1 MYLDI
6 RNLYNKTWKRQTGA
20 RLLNLKKIVL
30 TILGVVATIV
40 GWGMWKEPHLDSNIL
55 ASMVVGE
62 VYRLAAEPFAGLG
75 LMIML
80 LGLWMVFMLSGP
92 WTLLRDGDQEIS
104 IRRKRDDSREAQK
117 RG

>member
-1 MYLDI
+1 MTQ
-6 RNLYNKTWKRQTGA
+6 NGA

-30 TILGVVATIV
+30 TIFGVVATIV

-92 WTLLRDGDQEIS
+92 WTLLRDEDQGPS
-104 IRRKRDDSREAQK
+104 IRRKRDDSREAAK
-117 RG
+117 GG